1 MGNKKSVKK
10 LHKFCGIFYTFQK
23 LPILIIIKQL
33 FNKLI
38 KARTMKKIFLLLIAV
53 LLSCSLYSQTK
64 VACVGNSI
72 TFGAGIKDRSH
83 DSYPA
88 QLQSMLGKDYIVKN
102 FGNSG
107 TTLLKKGDFPYWK
120 VKEYQEA
127 LTFNPDVVFIKLGT
141 NDSKPQNRIYLNEF
155 IDNYIELINSFQGL
169 KSNPKIIL
177 LLPVPVFSK
186 QAVWGITDTIVSDSI
201 IPKIREVAY
210 QKNVEVINLYN
221 LLIDSAAMFPD
232 KIHPDKNGA
241 AIIAKRC
248 FDALKI
254 EKDKN
259 FDIFSKLEITGTKS
273 NYHGYECIDF
283 TYKGN
288 ACKIAKPKFIAKG
301 KPWIWRA
308 RFWGHEPQTD
318 IALLERG
325 YHLVYCDVAEL
336 FGNQVAV
343 DRWNDFY
350 QFLQKGGLAKKTVL
364 EGFSRGGLYIYSW
377 ALQNPEKVACIY
389 ADAPVLDIKSWPGK
403 FYPVGGSNL
412 ETWEACKKAFGFKS
426 DEEAKA
432 AKVSPIDKVEQIAKL
447 KIPLLHVCGLA
458 DRTVPY
464 IYNTK
469 PFAEKIIQYGGSIKV
484 IEKPGVDHHPHSLK
498 NPQPIVDFIVDA
510 VNKQ

>member
-1 MGNKKSVKK
+1 
-10 LHKFCGIFYTFQK
+10 
-23 LPILIIIKQL
+23 
-33 FNKLI
+33 
-38 KARTMKKIFLLLIAV
+38 MKKIFLLLAI
-53 LLSCSLYSQTK
+53 LISCSLYSQIK

-72 TFGAGIKDRSH
+72 TYGAGIKDREIN
-83 DSYPA
+83 SYPA
-88 QLQSMLGKDYIVKN
+88 QLQNLLGKDYIVKN

-107 TTLLKKGDFPYWK
+107 TTLIKKGDHPYWE

-127 LTFNPDVVFIKLGT
+127 LDFLPNFVFIKLGT
-141 NDSKPQNRIYLNEF
+141 NDSKPQNRIHLDNF
-155 IDNYIELINSFQGL
+155 INNYTELINSFQNL
-169 KSNPKIIL
+169 KSKPKVIL

-186 QAVWGITDTIVSDSI
+186 QAVWGITDSIVVDSI

-210 QKNVEVINLYN
+210 QKNIEVVNLYN
-221 LLIDSAAMFPD
+221 MFVDSPDLFPD
-232 KIHPDKNGA
+232 KVHPNKDGA
-241 AIIAKRC
+241 AVIAKRC
-248 FDALKI
+248 SEVLKI
-254 EKDKN
+254 EKDTD
-259 FDIFSKLEITGTKS
+259 FDIFSKLEINGTKS
-273 NYHGYECIDF
+273 NYHGYESIDF

-288 ACKIAKPKFIAKG
+288 ACKIAKPKFTAEG

-377 ALQNPEKVACIY
+377 ALQNSEKVACIY

-403 FYPVGGSNL
+403 FYPYGGSGPD
-412 ETWEACKKAFGFKS
+412 TWEACKKAFGFRN

-447 KIPLLHVCGLA
+447 KIPLLHICGLA
-458 DRTVPY
+458 DQTVPY
-464 IYNTK
+464 EFNTK
-469 PFAEKIIQYGGSIKV
+469 PFAEKIREFGGSIKV
-484 IEKPGVDHHPHSLK
+484 IEKPGIGHHPHSLK
-498 NPQPIVDFIVDA
+498 NPQPIIDFILEA
-510 VNKQ
+510 VNNK